1 MQQELR
7 KNRKRQRSKKDSDKL
22 EQLKMKLRE
31 ESANKMKKMSVK
43 D

>member
-1 MQQELR
+1 MLQESR
-7 KNRKRQRSKKDSDKL
+7 KNRKRLRSKKDSDKS

-31 ESANKMKKMSVK
+31 ESANKMKKMSAK